1 MNTCDVEEGTT
12 VAVFGLGAVGLA
24 AIQAAKTRKASRI
37 FAIDIN
43 ESKFDI
49 ARKLGA
55 TDCINPKNSETP
67 IQKVPPPPPPRP
79 RQCAHEAGAYR
90 SIFDVFIEG
99 SVPCRVSHRGFC
111 ILSRFD
117 GALIPGVQY

>member
-67 IQKVPPPPPPRP
+67 IQKVPPPPPLAPVSART
-79 RQCAHEAGAYR
+79 RRARIGQSSTFSLRVLYLVG
-90 SIFDVFIEG
+90 FLIEG
-99 SVPCRVSHRGFC
+99 SASCRASMVR
-111 ILSRFD
+111 
-117 GALIPGVQY
+117 